1 MLIISNK
8 NKRTVSF
15 ITYTKHK
22 GIFDHIAENKEDT
35 CRIMITG
42 IKKVNGYL
50 LDAIIICTFAT
61 NKGRH
66 KSHLMTKKVPS
77 AMEQAD

>member
-22 GIFDHIAENKEDT
+22 GIFDHIAENKDNHIIYKEDT

-42 IKKVNGYL
+42 KKKVNGYL
-50 LDAIIICTFAT
+50 LDAIIICTFAKIKT
-61 NKGRH
+61 G
-66 KSHLMTKKVPS
+66 TK
-77 AMEQAD
+77 AI

>member
-22 GIFDHIAENKEDT
+22 GIFDHIAENKDNHIIYKEDT

-42 IKKVNGYL
+42 KK
-50 LDAIIICTFAT
+50 
-61 NKGRH
+61 
-66 KSHLMTKKVPS
+66 S
-77 AMEQAD
+77 